1 MEKNKP
7 ASPAGRTGKYLKY
20 AIGEIIL
27 VVIGIL
33 IALSLNNWNENRK
46 NKISEKDLLENMLG
60 NLKLDSITFN
70 KNLQEAKSID
80 SLHRQLYNIGVK
92 GIKDINLKN
101 PNRIRRALDFYAI
114 TKNNDPFVTEK
125 IKNKKVRNEV
135 ISYFISLDKMEE
147 SFDLLTGIIIKNL
160 RPYLGEKELLNLSAI
175 FESDY
180 QKSDGTIKTELIT
193 TENLEALSKV
203 PEFQQILFESN
214 LKLSD
219 AEYYLKLAII
229 ENNNLKTI
237 IQSELKD
244 NY

>member
-1 MEKNKP
+1 M
-7 ASPAGRTGKYLKY
+7 TH
-20 AIGEIIL
+20 
-27 VVIGIL
+27 
-33 IALSLNNWNENRK
+33 
-46 NKISEKDLLENMLG
+46 LLPK
-60 NLKLDSITFN
+60 KL
-70 KNLQEAKSID
+70 
-80 SLHRQLYNIGVK
+80 
-92 GIKDINLKN
+92 
-101 PNRIRRALDFYAI
+101 
-114 TKNNDPFVTEK
+114 
-125 IKNKKVRNEV
+125 KNKKVRNEV

-237 IQSELKD
+237 IQSELKN